1 MKKTLIVIGVVAA
14 LGGGAAIATAG
25 GSDEDANENDVAITG
40 SALGKASAAALDH
53 TGGGKVTGTEV
64 DDEEGK
70 YEIEVTK
77 DGSSVDVHLNKDFQ
91 VLSQVG
97 DKDGG
102 NED

>member
-1 MKKTLIVIGVVAA
+1 
-14 LGGGAAIATAG
+14 
-25 GSDEDANENDVAITG
+25 VAITG
-40 SALGKASAAALDH
+40 SALGKASAAALDR

-77 DGSSVDVHLNKDFQ
+77 DGSSVDVHLDKDFQ
-91 VLSQVG
+91 VLSEVG

-102 NED
+102 SED